1 MILVCSAQKI
11 VNILECCFLLGLLG
25 GLYPFAM
32 SIDSAHSSDATN
44 LAKSL
49 EAKTASRLPLRF
61 IVTLPFF
68 LQALLTV
75 SGLGYCFWRSQG
87 DALDDRVKSLSDQT
101 STLAKQ
107 QIQRQT
113 EAVEKVTELV
123 AQDLSVGEMRLQNFD
138 LEQWGPYLQRRTQTF
153 APNVTLEIVTE
164 QGHLGLG
171 PKLATETNFSAWP
184 YRLTLAHS
192 RTKGELAVYG
202 ATAQGKPGRL
212 LNQFMGDDRALPP
225 WYRTAQAKKQLTWQ
239 RNVPGRLTELLAV
252 QPFNGPGR
260 FEGMVATGLAYEQLD
275 RSLEDLH
282 LSGEVLLLDAQGKF
296 LAGSRRDLAQAWTEE
311 LSSQVP
317 GDLSQGNKPIQARL
331 HGQTHW
337 MMVTP
342 WRNQGRNKRQSE
354 AGLDW
359 QVVTLLP
366 QSALASQMNM
376 HYRHSLIFG
385 GGTLLGSLLIWFLT
399 YRRLLKPMRGL
410 NQAAKDLA
418 LGRDSG
424 QLRSLCQNRIG
435 ELGEMAQS
443 LSQVALRL
451 RASSQN
457 VVQLN
462 QALFNSKQ
470 HLTTLFEALPV
481 GVMVYDRAGQCLYVN
496 RTGQLLLGVQNLTQ
510 VPLDRMASA
519 YRIYRTNSE
528 ILYPQSEL
536 PLVQALEGKAV
547 YVDDMEIRRRE
558 MIMPLEVRATPVTDA
573 AGQVVYAVQTF
584 QNVITR
590 KQAENALLQSESRMR
605 RLAENVPGM
614 VFRYVRRKD
623 GSDAFTYV
631 SPHCRELYEIE
642 PEQLMA
648 NTGIVWSMM
657 VPEDAAAMQANAQ
670 GAIDAMQPWN
680 TTYRIYTLSGKFK
693 WITSYA
699 SPDLGEDG
707 EVYWDGV
714 ALDDTERK
722 QAEEVLLDY
731 RQTLERQVQ
740 ERTMALQQAMWEL
753 DRLATLDGLTQ
764 VANRRRFD
772 SYLNQEWQRLSRSLQ
787 PLSLILC
794 DVDYF
799 KRYNDHYGHQA
810 GDLCL
815 QMIAQAMEGMVR
827 RPADLVARYGGE
839 EFAILL
845 PQTDRAGAEQVA
857 EALHRAVH
865 LLEIPHDTSQV
876 NQHITMSIGVA
887 TMLPL
892 QHQSP
897 DELIRRA
904 DQALYLAK
912 EEGRD
917 RICYMRGLPVA
928 VISA

>member
-1 MILVCSAQKI
+1 
-11 VNILECCFLLGLLG
+11 
-25 GLYPFAM
+25 M
-32 SIDSAHSSDATN
+32 STESAHSSDDLNPAEGLN
-44 LAKSL
+44 KSS
-49 EAKTASRLPLRF
+49 SRVPLRL

-68 LQALLTV
+68 LQVVLTV
-75 SGLGYCFWRSQG
+75 GGLGYCFWRAQD
-87 DALDDRVKSLSDQT
+87 DAMRDRATSLSQQ
-101 STLAKQ
+101 SLALTQQ
-107 QIQRQT
+107 QIERQT
-113 EAVEKVTELV
+113 QGVAQVTEVV
-123 AQDLSVGEMRLQNFD
+123 AEDLTTGTMRLQNFD
-138 LEQWGPYLQRRTQTF
+138 LDQWGPYLQRRTAAF
-153 APNVTLEIVTE
+153 APDSPLEIVTPRH
-164 QGHLGLG
+164 QFLGIAA
-171 PKLATETNFSAWP
+171 ATDPADNAWP
-184 YRLTLAHS
+184 YHLSLVHD
-192 RTKGELAVYG
+192 RTKGGLMVYG

-212 LNQFMGDDRALPP
+212 LNRLSKPENLPD
-225 WYRTAQAKKQLTWQ
+225 WYSSAIADSKLTWQ
-239 RNVPGRLTELLAV
+239 RRAAPGSLLAV
-252 QPFNGPGR
+252 RPFGQPGQPLGV
-260 FEGMVATGLAYEQLD
+260 VAAGLAYDQID
-275 RSLEDLH
+275 RGLESLEIP
-282 LSGEVLLLDAQGKF
+282 GEVLLLDGDGKL
-296 LAGSRRDLAQAWTEE
+296 LASSRPKIAQAWAEA
-311 LSSQVP
+311 L
-317 GDLSQGNKPIQARL
+317 GRQGGTSTKSVTITL
-331 HGQTHW
+331 EGQQHW
-337 MMVTP
+337 MRVTP
-342 WRNQGRNKRQSE
+342 WRDGR
-354 AGLDW
+354 GLDW
-359 QVVTLLP
+359 RIVTLLP
-366 QSALASQMNM
+366 RSALAAQMNM
-376 HYRHSLIFG
+376 YYRHTLLFG
-385 GGTLLGSLLIWFLT
+385 GGTVLGSLLIWALT
-399 YRRLLKPMRGL
+399 FHGLLKPMRRL

-418 LGRDSG
+418 QGGDLGP
-424 QLRSLCQNRIG
+424 LRSLSQNRIG

-481 GVMVYDRAGQCLYVN
+481 GVMVYDRAGQCLYLN

-519 YRIYRTNSE
+519 YRIYRTNGE
-528 ILYPQSEL
+528 TLYPQAEL
-536 PLVQALEGKAV
+536 PIVQALQGKAV

-558 MIMPLEVRATPVTDA
+558 MTMPLEVRATPVTDGS
-573 AGQVVYAVQTF
+573 GQVVYAVQTF

-590 KQAENALLQSESRMR
+590 KQAENALRQSESRMR

-642 PEQLMA
+642 PEQLIS

-657 VPEDAAAMQANAQ
+657 VPEDAAAMQASAQ

-680 TTYRIYTLSGKFK
+680 MTYRIYTSSGKFK

-699 SPDLGEDG
+699 SPDLAEDG

-714 ALDDTERK
+714 AFDDTERK

-772 SYLNQEWQRLSRSLQ
+772 SYLSQEWQRLSRSLQ

-815 QMIAQAMEGMVR
+815 QMIAQAMDGMVR

-857 EALHRAVH
+857 EALHRAVR

-892 QHQSP
+892 QHQLP

-917 RICYMRGLPVA
+917 RICYMRGGPMV